1 MHEDWDS
8 NLHFLKLKT
17 NVQQS
22 NTYKFGFITCLM
34 STAHHQDPQN
44 EAIRIIERA
53 VSIGSDNLIK
63 KHREYWSDL
72 WKNDIIIE
80 GHE

>member
-17 NVQQS
+17 NVQKGKQ
-22 NTYKFGFITCLM
+22 YRFGFITCLI
-34 STAHHQDPQN
+34 SSAHHQDPQN

-53 VSIGSDNLIK
+53 VSIGESSLIAG
-63 KHREYWSDL
+63 HRLNWQNL

-80 GHE
+80 GN